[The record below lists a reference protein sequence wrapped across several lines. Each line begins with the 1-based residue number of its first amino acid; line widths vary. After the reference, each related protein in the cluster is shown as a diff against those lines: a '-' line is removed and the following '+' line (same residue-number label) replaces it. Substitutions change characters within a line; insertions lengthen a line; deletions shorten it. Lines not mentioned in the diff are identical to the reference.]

1 MSNVALI
8 ILFNHN
14 YEANIDK
21 LQKLYQ
27 PRFSNI
33 FFIMPFYRGNNP
45 NVIPVYENSFYFQG
59 YVAKAL
65 EKLSVHNFDHYMF
78 VGDDL
83 ILNPSIN
90 EHNYKESFKLKEN
103 SGFMPELFLLTDLT
117 QTSPNRPFAPY
128 WPGVVDAIKF
138 RIKQRGIEISKFLPG
153 YEDAKNKLQKHGFT
167 FSSSL
172 SWKFIL
178 LPLKKLPFTKADFEY
193 KKRAIRNY
201 SKNITH
207 LLFNRK
213 IEYPLLG
220 AYSDLCIVP
229 GTAVKDMIAYCGTFA
244 ALNLFVE
251 VALPTAFAFSVP
263 EITTEANLD
272 SRGLTLWNPVTV
284 GAFEKKYQSDI
295 NYLFQNFPADTLY
308 VHPIKL
314 SRWK

>member
-1 MSNVALI
+1 MSNVALV

-33 FFIMPFYRGNNP
+33 FFIMPFYRGTNP
-45 NVIPVYENSFYFQG
+45 NVISVYENSFYFQG
-59 YVAKAL
+59 YIAKAL

-83 ILNPSIN
+83 ILNPAIN
-90 EHNYKESFKLKEN
+90 EHNYKDSFQLQEN
-103 SGFMPELFLLTDLT
+103 TGFMPDLFLLTDLA

-128 WPGVVDAIKF
+128 WPGVVDALKF
-138 RIKQRGIEISKFLPG
+138 RVKQRGIEISKFLPS
-153 YEDAKNKLQKHGFT
+153 YEDAKNKLQRHGFT
-167 FSSSL
+167 FTPKL
-172 SWKFIL
+172 PLQFIMS
-178 LPLKKLPFTKADFEY
+178 PLKKLPVTKADFEY
-193 KKRAIRNY
+193 KKRPIRSY
-201 SKNITH
+201 QKNLSY
-207 LLFNRK
+207 LLFNRTLH
-213 IEYPLLG
+213 YPLLG

-229 GTAVKDMIAYCGTFA
+229 NIAVKDMIAYCGTFA

-263 EITTEANLD
+263 EIKTEADLS
-272 SRGLTLWNPVTV
+272 SRGLTLWNPITV
-284 GAFEKKYQSDI
+284 GDFEKKYQSDI
-295 NYLFQNFPADTLY
+295 NYLFQNFPGNTLY

>member
-1 MSNVALI
+1 MSNVALV

-33 FFIMPFYRGNNP
+33 YFIMPFYRGSNP
-45 NVIPVYENSFYFQG
+45 HVIPVYENSFYFQG
-59 YVAKAL
+59 YIGKAL
-65 EKLSVHNFDHYMF
+65 EKLSAHNFDHYMF

-83 ILNPSIN
+83 ILNPAIN
-90 EHNYKESFKLKEN
+90 EHNYKDSFKLKGN
-103 SGFMPELFLLTDLT
+103 TGFMPDLFLLTDLT

-128 WPGVVDAIKF
+128 WPGVVDATKF
-138 RIKQRGIEISKFLPG
+138 RVRQRGIEIAKFLPS
-153 YEDAKNKLQKHGFT
+153 YEEAKNKLQQHGFT
-167 FSSSL
+167 FSSKL
-172 SWKFIL
+172 PWKFIL
-178 LPLKKLPFTKADFEY
+178 QPLKKLPVTKADFEY
-193 KKRAIRNY
+193 KKRAIRHY
-201 SKNITH
+201 QKNLSH
-207 LLFNRK
+207 LLFNRT

-229 GTAVKDMIAYCGTFA
+229 NTAVKDMIAYCGTFA

-263 EITTEANLD
+263 EIKTEADLP

-284 GAFEKKYQSDI
+284 GDFEKKYQSDI
-295 NYLFQNFPADTLY
+295 NYLFQHFPADTLY

>member
-1 MSNVALI
+1 MSNVALV

-27 PRFSNI
+27 SRFSNI
-33 FFIMPFYRGNNP
+33 YFIMPFYRGDNTH
-45 NVIPVYENSFYFQG
+45 VIPVYENSFYFQG
-59 YVAKAL
+59 YVGKAL
-65 EKLSVHNFDHYMF
+65 EKLSPKNFDHYMF

-83 ILNPSIN
+83 ILHPGIN
-90 EHNYKESFKLKEN
+90 ENNYKDFFKLKEN
-103 SGFMPELFLLTDLT
+103 GGFMPDLFLLTDLE

-128 WPGVVDAIKF
+128 WPGVVDALRF
-138 RIKQRGIEISKFLPG
+138 TIKQRGIEISKILPS
-153 YEDAKNKLQKHGFT
+153 YEEAKNKLQRHGFNFT
-167 FSSSL
+167 PKL
-172 SWKFIL
+172 SWKFIVK
-178 LPLKKLPFTKADFEY
+178 PLTKLPFTKADFEY
-193 KKRAIRNY
+193 KKRPIRNY
-201 SKNITH
+201 QKN
-207 LLFNRK
+207 LPYMLFNRK

-229 GTAVKDMIAYCGTFA
+229 NVAVNDMIAYCGTFA

-263 EITTEANLD
+263 EITTEANLT
-272 SRGLTLWNPVTV
+272 SRGLTLWNPTTV
-284 GAFEKKYQSDI
+284 SEFENKYKKDI
-295 NYLFQNFPADTLY
+295 NYLFENFPADTLY